1 MWNNDLS
8 IDPKLA
14 ERCIA
19 SVGRAIEHSLSHI
32 FAATGVLLLPSQTR
46 CEMIRMVQLA
56 KRANQD
62 ESTTVAA
69 IYPFGDCGDILAV
82 LISDDIAAKIA
93 NPKFSW
99 EQRLEQVASGI
110 APLVNPVLS
119 PIGFSTD
126 AAPDFVYDMHAVAVQ
141 AIATIVGS
149 NRHSAVMLSSHL
161 NGLDGGRVQVIILTT
176 QEQLE
181 GASPTRLAEAA

>member
-1 MWNNDLS
+1 
-8 IDPKLA
+8 
-14 ERCIA
+14 
-19 SVGRAIEHSLSHI
+19 
-32 FAATGVLLLPSQTR
+32 
-46 CEMIRMVQLA
+46 
-56 KRANQD
+56 
-62 ESTTVAA
+62 
-69 IYPFGDCGDILAV
+69 
-82 LISDDIAAKIA
+82 SDDIAAKIA
-93 NPKFSW
+93 SPRFSW
-99 EQRLEQVASGI
+99 EQRLEQVATGI

-141 AIATIVGS
+141 TIATIVGS

-181 GASPTRLAEAA
+181 GTRPTRLAEAA